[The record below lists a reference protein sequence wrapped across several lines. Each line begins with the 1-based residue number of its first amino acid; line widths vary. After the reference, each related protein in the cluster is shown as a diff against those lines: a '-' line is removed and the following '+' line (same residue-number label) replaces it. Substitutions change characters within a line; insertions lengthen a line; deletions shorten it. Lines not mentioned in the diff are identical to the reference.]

1 MTFWKVES
9 ISGTDL
15 THSRELRS
23 KLALENGE
31 TQSEL
36 PAETSEGP
44 GVWHQVPPEGKGTK
58 VRAG

>member
-1 MTFWKVES
+1 MTFWKAES
-9 ISGTDL
+9 INGTDL

-23 KLALENGE
+23 KLALGNGG

-36 PAETSEGP
+36 SAETSEGS
-44 GVWHQVPPEGKGTK
+44 GVWHQVPPERKGTK